1 MIFKNTTMP
10 LLPQGY
16 RVVKPGRF
24 VHLVKPKIVSA
35 KPKKKEVPSSKL
47 NINDSLLQKA
57 KNDNPGLDEFL
68 KRYPDAKPIFSQFM
82 SRGEKLK
89 IIKRLEA
96 TLPSDQQGMVSYVKD
111 VVNNFP
117 LTFPVISKD
126 ALMAQLSPSE
136 QKVVEDTGVIGFL
149 NGASSSGRSLQQSL
163 DQLTSVLQQFL
174 GSRSIERIQEAVQD
188 GAASP
193 LQADQLESLK
203 VESPESEYQ
212 SIESIPAVRAPVTDV
227 VPYDS
232 SNDHPVIGALKFG
245 DPFAKDA
252 RDLSDRLSQMDLSS
266 SEDKT
271 RYTFPKYFD
280 PPLRTENS
288 ESVRH
293 PELSP
298 SALDVVEAGERLDH
312 ELREQVKVD
321 AADRLDR
328 ELREQVHDEADAVER
343 REARVRFDEP
353 MVRRASPHA
362 EPGSLVPLSEA
373 IARELPRSSPGGPQE
388 HFLERMRQ
396 EDPGGVELARME
408 GEVHRIVI
416 DMADLVPEAD
426 LSGGVDDIIQRLM
439 GVDIPSK
446 VRELNAETASVET
459 EPRAPKFDAPPST
472 APPSSVTAAAPASE
486 RVIERL
492 RPTYDRVIVDMQRLP
507 DDLAKQN
514 GNIRFKRTY
523 LADVLTMLTA
533 PQEVEALTLAELED
547 LSKFNKKL
555 VVPKGELN
563 RKKNVQARL
572 DEAISSKK

>member
-1 MIFKNTTMP
+1 MP

-16 RVVKPGRF
+16 RVVKPGRN

-35 KPKKKEVPSSKL
+35 KIRKREVPSSKL

-57 KNDNPGLDEFL
+57 KTDNPGLDEFL

-174 GSRSIERIQEAVQD
+174 GSRSIDRIQEAVQD
-188 GAASP
+188 GASSP

-203 VESPESEYQ
+203 VETPESEYQ
-212 SIESIPAVRAPVTDV
+212 SVEPIPAVRAPVTDV

-280 PPLRTENS
+280 PPLRTETS
-288 ESVRH
+288 ESVRP

-298 SALDVVEAGERLDH
+298 SARDVVEAGERLDH

-321 AADRLDR
+321 A
-328 ELREQVHDEADAVER
+328 DAVER
-343 REARVRFDEP
+343 REERVRFDEP

-396 EDPGGVELARME
+396 EDPGGVERARME
-408 GEVHRIVI
+408 GEVPRIVI

-439 GVDIPSK
+439 GIDIPSMA
-446 VRELNAETASVET
+446 RELNAETESVET

-533 PQEVEALTLAELED
+533 PQGVEALTLAELED